1 LPAFFVGA
9 VALTAVWLTRPLW
22 HDPETTKLHHYLTTA
37 RHRLDEPNARP
48 DALILGLSEVWGE
61 IDKHC
66 NLAGEVQFLLGSA
79 YVRLAEER
87 STENP
92 ADLWRKARS
101 HLEEAETLGV
111 RDTDRT
117 RLDYRLA
124 KALSRTQADPR
135 SVIARL
141 DRCFDD
147 AEDRFEAYGLLAD
160 AYLRLPDP
168 RAALDATQKQVQLPV
183 PDERVL
189 AAVRLRQAELLLQLH
204 EPGSRDAARKT
215 LSRISPDAAKEIVA
229 RARLVCAWTYVEEQ
243 KWDEAAPVLEQI
255 VGDPHGVQ
263 ADVGLVWY
271 WLGLCRDNLH
281 QTKGAIEAWRKAV
294 PAGGDAAKAA
304 HLYLGLA
311 LVRTGN
317 FAQGLEEIRT
327 FAAGISKPEDYRNSV
342 VNLAEAQRLLE
353 AACQSYQQ
361 ATMFEAALEVVRIQ
375 ARFAKTGAV
384 YLVQGR
390 VAEAWAK
397 TIWEKASSL
406 QSVAKRRDEET
417 AARKRFHEAGGAFEA
432 AADLAAD
439 STVKA
444 DGLWRAAECYRQAQ
458 DYRLLVAVLDR
469 FIALQP
475 PLAQLNE
482 AWFRLGEAHHAL
494 GNGTAADTC
503 FRRCIETAGPLRFR
517 ARFQLAVSEIERNH
531 LAEAEEQ
538 LTMSLQQLRAETDRE
553 AHENTLFLLAE
564 VLFRRA
570 NYRGAALRWEQA
582 LTLYP
587 ASANAPLGRFKLG
600 DCYRRLADAERQQPH
615 AGDPPDM
622 LEHYRKQY
630 AFYLDQAATNYQKVI
645 DALEARRMT
654 GPLAESETSLLR
666 DALFLLAQCRFDR
679 GQYEE
684 AARLNDALAA
694 RFQQSYDAFLA
705 LKQLYGCQLLV
716 VPLDKPQ
723 RDKARATLQR
733 ARVLLNRLDDSA
745 FRDRPPIESREDSEK
760 WLKDCEQLLDSLDRA
775 K

>member
-1 LPAFFVGA
+1 
-9 VALTAVWLTRPLW
+9 
-22 HDPETTKLHHYLTTA
+22 
-37 RHRLDEPNARP
+37 
-48 DALILGLSEVWGE
+48 
-61 IDKHC
+61 
-66 NLAGEVQFLLGSA
+66 
-79 YVRLAEER
+79 
-87 STENP
+87 
-92 ADLWRKARS
+92 
-101 HLEEAETLGV
+101 
-111 RDTDRT
+111 
-117 RLDYRLA
+117 
-124 KALSRTQADPR
+124 
-135 SVIARL
+135 
-141 DRCFDD
+141 
-147 AEDRFEAYGLLAD
+147 
-160 AYLRLPDP
+160 
-168 RAALDATQKQVQLPV
+168 
-183 PDERVL
+183 
-189 AAVRLRQAELLLQLH
+189 
-204 EPGSRDAARKT
+204 
-215 LSRISPDAAKEIVA
+215 
-229 RARLVCAWTYVEEQ
+229 
-243 KWDEAAPVLEQI
+243 
-255 VGDPHGVQ
+255 
-263 ADVGLVWY
+263 
-271 WLGLCRDNLH
+271 
-281 QTKGAIEAWRKAV
+281 
-294 PAGGDAAKAA
+294 
-304 HLYLGLA
+304 
-311 LVRTGN
+311 
-317 FAQGLEEIRT
+317 
-327 FAAGISKPEDYRNSV
+327 
-342 VNLAEAQRLLE
+342 
-353 AACQSYQQ
+353 
-361 ATMFEAALEVVRIQ
+361 MFEAALEVVRIQ